1 MIQELLMWIA
11 YLWSMFTHNVVTL
24 VGELGQEV
32 GPRYVQVIV
41 VFSMIVAVLTIL
53 VISISREDSPE

>member
-1 MIQELLMWIA
+1 M
-11 YLWSMFTHNVVTL
+11 HNVVTL